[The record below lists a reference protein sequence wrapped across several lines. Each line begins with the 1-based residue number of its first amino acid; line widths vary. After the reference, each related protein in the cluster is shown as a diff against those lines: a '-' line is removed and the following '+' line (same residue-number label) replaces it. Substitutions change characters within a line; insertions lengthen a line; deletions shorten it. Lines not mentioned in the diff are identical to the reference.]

1 MQMKEMNSEK
11 EVGCIS
17 RNQKWKKAQKMKKG
31 SDNRQKKKNKK
42 GSTQTM
48 DGEECKLCGRIH
60 KPRECPAFGQKCHKC
75 KKKNH
80 WASCCMTKKVQK
92 ASTKSDDGF
101 VIETVEEVL
110 KEKSTEALVILK
122 INNKKVKV
130 KLDTGTGNNVTP
142 TRVFKQVEDSHIKME
157 RTKTKLCEYGLTNI
171 PVEGKVMCEFR
182 DAKQKSEFYA
192 TKTDS
197 KTVLS
202 LQTCRKLGMIQI
214 LNEVTSKEDN
224 KKEKD
229 GTSMERAGIEKKDEM
244 ITEKSG
250 KELKQTI
257 MKMYPNIF
265 KGLGKVEPEHYI
277 KLKEDISPKVHQ
289 PRKKAASLREKIK
302 EELTT

>member
-1 MQMKEMNSEK
+1 MQMEEMNSEK

-92 ASTKSDDGF
+92 ASAKSDDDF

-182 DAKQKSEFYA
+182 DAKQKSEFY
-192 TKTDS
+192 
-197 KTVLS
+197 
-202 LQTCRKLGMIQI
+202 
-214 LNEVTSKEDN
+214 
-224 KKEKD
+224 
-229 GTSMERAGIEKKDEM
+229 
-244 ITEKSG
+244 
-250 KELKQTI
+250 
-257 MKMYPNIF
+257 
-265 KGLGKVEPEHYI
+265 
-277 KLKEDISPKVHQ
+277 
-289 PRKKAASLREKIK
+289 
-302 EELTT
+302 